1 MTMQDVGL
9 LDKAYLEQNK
19 RELIDSLKRNFFN
32 GNLEGIGALAWR
44 LIQIA
49 PNDSDL
55 RALYALHLFYKGIPN
70 DAQAQLNEAQRLSPD
85 NPLILHAL
93 AMSAIS
99 KKDFKDAIRLANVA
113 IAKDQRHPFP
123 HNVLG
128 SAYFEQNQ
136 LSLAEKSFQTAI
148 KLNTN
153 FAPAYTNLGFVAL
166 AQNNFK
172 EARDNFSKS
181 LEISSNT
188 SSPHYGL
195 ALVYDHEG
203 KFGYA
208 IQHLQ
213 RSLEIK
219 SDQPAVLEKLA
230 ELQLKTGQYAPALKT
245 GEQLKSLGAQ
255 SADVILA
262 EAHLHTGEP
271 QKAMALLSQ
280 IEPKDIHVSYL
291 IGLGFMQTEKYTDAL
306 RQMNQV
312 LEKDKRHA
320 AAHLS
325 KLSLQNYLGQPL
337 NAEEVMNIRGSDAL
351 ERLKAFI
358 AGSLAAQQG
367 QWQQAYQLW
376 QKASG
381 LFNGFSLAGLNPQ
394 ELQNNLKDAEF
405 KYIIMGLICSSQR
418 LDMAAIKQFQQALQ
432 VNSGSIWSNYLIAQI
447 YQQIGDKAKAVS
459 HFEASLSQAPQF
471 LAALIALGDIGFS
484 TQDAQLATLY
494 YSKALALKSDH
505 MLIYRLGSVYEAT
518 GELSKAEMQYQKIVD
533 EHPKM
538 FLGYNQLAWFY
549 AKQGIKLDKALD
561 LAKKADQLQPNNPLI
576 LDTLGWIFF
585 QKKDYKNAEQH
596 LKRAI
601 EKTDQ
606 IPTILYH
613 YGAVLRAAGDEEKAK
628 SFMRKAL
635 NITDQFDGA
644 DDAKAFI
651 QKEKKSG

>member
-1 MTMQDVGL
+1 
-9 LDKAYLEQNK
+9 
-19 RELIDSLKRNFFN
+19 
-32 GNLEGIGALAWR
+32 
-44 LIQIA
+44 
-49 PNDSDL
+49 
-55 RALYALHLFYKGIPN
+55 
-70 DAQAQLNEAQRLSPD
+70 
-85 NPLILHAL
+85 
-93 AMSAIS
+93 
-99 KKDFKDAIRLANVA
+99 
-113 IAKDQRHPFP
+113 
-123 HNVLG
+123 
-128 SAYFEQNQ
+128 
-136 LSLAEKSFQTAI
+136 
-148 KLNTN
+148 
-153 FAPAYTNLGFVAL
+153 
-166 AQNNFK
+166 
-172 EARDNFSKS
+172 
-181 LEISSNT
+181 
-188 SSPHYGL
+188 
-195 ALVYDHEG
+195 
-203 KFGYA
+203 
-208 IQHLQ
+208 
-213 RSLEIK
+213 
-219 SDQPAVLEKLA
+219 
-230 ELQLKTGQYAPALKT
+230 
-245 GEQLKSLGAQ
+245 
-255 SADVILA
+255 
-262 EAHLHTGEP
+262 
-271 QKAMALLSQ
+271 
-280 IEPKDIHVSYL
+280 
-291 IGLGFMQTEKYTDAL
+291 
-306 RQMNQV
+306 
-312 LEKDKRHA
+312 
-320 AAHLS
+320 
-325 KLSLQNYLGQPL
+325 L